1 MVVHFLYV
9 FRLMHW
15 LNSKTHRWTLCCLFI
30 PRSVPPPITIWNC
43 HWTADLGPCPTQNVL
58 CHWMNSDV
66 TESNKNIPTIMSVIF
81 LVVLMKFRI
90 SFGKGFIFYGFQVAF
105 KCCQEKYQLI
115 CRWCKTP
122 NNKFSVLWFGHIQC
136 LTEPRN
142 GKTIF
147 FF

>member
-1 MVVHFLYV
+1 
-9 FRLMHW
+9 
-15 LNSKTHRWTLCCLFI
+15 
-30 PRSVPPPITIWNC
+30 
-43 HWTADLGPCPTQNVL
+43 
-58 CHWMNSDV
+58 
-66 TESNKNIPTIMSVIF
+66 MSVIF

-105 KCCQEKYQLI
+105 KCSQEKYQLI

-142 GKTIF
+142 SKTIF
-147 FF
+147 FSELFNFGANVHFYFLVQNKNHQKI